1 MSNKEKIMEIVE
13 TLLRVSEWDDYIDS
27 LYEVV
32 INEDYDYIENL
43 FNDRDKFQEYIE
55 KWKPNKCCVKEEDND

>member
-43 FNDRDKFQEYIE
+43 FYDRDKFIEFIE
-55 KWKPNKCCVKEEDND
+55 KWTPKKCCVKEEDND